1 MSIALSTITC
11 TSGQVYAKF
20 SKKCGTSW
28 ANEESFEVWGGG
40 VKLQTSPT
48 FENNELRVLEY
59 CLTATTNSQYQVKMI
74 DSYGDSW
81 TSGSWLMVEGI
92 NGNRVFKNFLAASRE
107 EEYTISLYSG
117 VNKNDQ
123 WRLTS
128 GTVSGSWTEYNYGD
142 SSWAQVTL
150 GSVTTEVSGPQYF
163 RKTFTGLANMA
174 AYELSMNYR
183 YGIVAYVNGNE
194 VYRDNMPDGVP
205 TPSTFASGSYTTVE
219 YHAVIR
225 AGAEVS
231 NSQSVL
237 AIELHFLSAQSSQT
251 FVDFN
256 AYLSILASDVTDD
269 SCFIYPYDVSISS
282 TGGSSSSYILDYSRS
297 TSFSSSASSLP
308 VSVTYTLT
316 GPKAYANGVRVWPY
330 SSPTSAPRDFVWQG
344 ANSASATSWTNIITK
359 TGATYT
365 TLTYKVFNGY
375 FNAGL
380 FSNYKLT
387 INAVA
392 STYLYAYEIQPVICS
407 IGIPQSIVYE
417 TTPYTF
423 YARFEQVFVQSR
435 ITEFTNCVINPT
447 PAEGLT
453 FDQSTCVLSGFVNSA
468 MTTTY
473 TVTSTMNGQQYTGSF
488 TLQINEC
495 AGTLVNIL
503 RSYKYN
509 AVYEGF
515 SIADSANPSNP
526 ILTVATNSG
535 QSNNQDVNN
544 ILCLTG
550 TKYILTTTSTLNY
563 WYSNSYVYVNAI
575 LGGIT
580 DYETI
585 IRARFDNYLGLET
598 SHSFNVQYA
607 ISPVS
612 QWYYKMNEVPS
623 NWYGSDTSGWA
634 TGSAGSFTG
643 VTNQIQLYKK
653 EFTVTSLNNVA
664 GIVVSL
670 KYQYGVIIYLNNHEV
685 FRKGVT
691 GDLSTS
697 SFSSTSL
704 ADANFRQISLPIK
717 TMGDGETSSV
727 DYITTGTNRIAIAL
741 VAAGPAQTTA
751 YFDCAVRLMGEAEV
765 SRTYD
770 YASTYSLVYGY
781 PTTILN
787 HYYSQYIY
795 YSTCANNYIQIT
807 FNDDRHE
814 WISSISIQLYY
825 TQSTQQVRQFVL
837 KAKNAEDTEWTTLKT
852 VTGMTWSLAGQK
864 NKIWIVNNK
873 AWNQYRFEN
882 FGTGSTT
889 ECYWKLGDIDM
900 MSNAIQNEIP
910 ALAYAPTSIYKNIEM
925 GEVYPNS
932 NYYYDFTVTPNLP
945 TGINLD
951 PHTGTISGTAHD
963 TTMSTTYT
971 IGAKKVTGES
981 VTAQFQFG
989 VEVCTGG
996 KSLITLV
1003 ARSDTYPQESSYKVY
1018 QGKGM
1023 SGQVVAQVDR
1033 LRAYSALNYGDFCL
1047 NHGIYTLELKDAT
1060 TGWAT
1065 GSSGSFTGVTNQI
1078 QLYKKEFTVT
1088 SLNNVAGIVVSLKY
1102 QYGVIIYLNN
1112 HEVFRKGVTGDLST
1126 SSFSSTSLA
1135 DANFRQIS
1143 LPIKTMGDGETS
1155 SVDYITTGT
1164 NRIAIALVA
1173 AGPAQTT
1180 AYFDC
1185 AVRLMGEAEV
1195 SRTYDYASTYSLVY
1209 GYPTTILNHYYSQYI
1224 YYSTCANNYIQ
1235 ITFNDDRHEWISSIS
1250 IQLYYT
1256 QSTQQVRQ
1264 FVLKA
1269 KNAEDTEWTTL
1280 KTVTGMTW
1288 SLAGQ
1293 KNKIWI
1299 VNNKAWNQY
1308 RFENF
1313 GTGSTTECY
1322 WKLGDIDMMSN
1333 AIQNEIPALAYAPT
1347 SIYKNIEMGEVYPN
1361 SNYYYDFTVTPNLP
1375 TGINLDPH
1383 TGTISGTAH
1392 DTTMSTTYTIGAKKV
1407 TGESVT
1413 AQFQFGVE
1421 VCTGGKS
1428 LITLVAR
1435 SDTYPQESS
1444 YKVYQGK
1451 GMSGQVVAQVDRLRA
1466 YSALNYGDF
1475 CLNHGIY
1482 TLELKDATTGWNNPG
1497 GYYLTVDVGEMK
1509 FEMGQV
1515 YTTTS
1520 PASVTTMFSSF
1531 LPFQIEYDDW
1541 KVNKDGDVANNWNA
1555 VDYDDSTWTV
1565 TKAANIGTSEA
1576 TTVYIRRDI
1585 NFDNSADYQVLNV
1598 RVKYAGG
1605 VVAYFNGRKV
1615 ARFNLEENFD
1625 STSLSLA
1632 VHDENSFSK
1641 FHIVLP
1647 TVGITNGKNVI
1658 AFEIHRPIGQSS
1670 SQPVVFDATGVFG
1683 VNDCSIGVDSYIDID
1698 GSTGYVI
1705 GNLEN
1710 FFDLTPVTY
1719 GYQSNVDG
1727 TFLSWSVENLE
1738 GTKFNSFALQTVYER
1753 TSWGFS
1759 LYARDNEEEDFT
1771 SIFEGLDLATVTR
1784 ARAAWPVPVGI
1795 AGYRHYKWEVDD
1807 PATSTVY
1814 ISAYI
1819 FQYCK
1824 ASGTG
1829 VCEGE
1834 GDYPPVAEGQISP
1847 GECDEGFRG
1856 YSYREC
1862 TNGQLGPVKKE
1873 KCFHKLPG
1881 KLSYD
1886 SDRYTLVMNTQV
1898 NIAAPTYLNIIE
1910 KFYLSENTF
1919 LPDGLTLDTVT
1930 GAITGVPTTEMEL
1943 KQFTIYGE
1951 NPTGVTSTTI
1961 NLSVRKGE
1969 CKADGNFPKTQVGE
1983 IAQYDC
1989 SLAGS
1994 YVGTQK
2000 RACLLGNKDGE
2011 WQKIQGVCMP
2021 ISMIVLLVIV
2031 VIIVIAVVIF
2041 FISRTRKTKAVGGVK
2056 GKKSSKNSGSKK
2068 ALEKKG
2074 SNKAIKV

>member
-28 ANEESFEVWGGG
+28 ASEESFEVWGGG

-330 SSPTSAPRDFVWQG
+330 SSPTSAPRDFIWQG

-535 QSNNQDVNN
+535 QNNNEDVNN

-550 TKYILTTTSTLNY
+550 TKYIITTTSTLNY

-575 LGGIT
+575 LGGLT

-623 NWYGSDTSGWA
+623 NWYGSDTS
-634 TGSAGSFTG
+634 
-643 VTNQIQLYKK
+643 
-653 EFTVTSLNNVA
+653 
-664 GIVVSL
+664 
-670 KYQYGVIIYLNNHEV
+670 
-685 FRKGVT
+685 
-691 GDLSTS
+691 
-697 SFSSTSL
+697 
-704 ADANFRQISLPIK
+704 
-717 TMGDGETSSV
+717 
-727 DYITTGTNRIAIAL
+727 
-741 VAAGPAQTTA
+741 
-751 YFDCAVRLMGEAEV
+751 
-765 SRTYD
+765 
-770 YASTYSLVYGY
+770 
-781 PTTILN
+781 
-787 HYYSQYIY
+787 
-795 YSTCANNYIQIT
+795 
-807 FNDDRHE
+807 
-814 WISSISIQLYY
+814 
-825 TQSTQQVRQFVL
+825 
-837 KAKNAEDTEWTTLKT
+837 
-852 VTGMTWSLAGQK
+852 
-864 NKIWIVNNK
+864 
-873 AWNQYRFEN
+873 
-882 FGTGSTT
+882 
-889 ECYWKLGDIDM
+889 
-900 MSNAIQNEIP
+900 
-910 ALAYAPTSIYKNIEM
+910 
-925 GEVYPNS
+925 
-932 NYYYDFTVTPNLP
+932 
-945 TGINLD
+945 
-951 PHTGTISGTAHD
+951 
-963 TTMSTTYT
+963 
-971 IGAKKVTGES
+971 
-981 VTAQFQFG
+981 
-989 VEVCTGG
+989 
-996 KSLITLV
+996 
-1003 ARSDTYPQESSYKVY
+1003 
-1018 QGKGM
+1018 
-1023 SGQVVAQVDR
+1023 
-1033 LRAYSALNYGDFCL
+1033 
-1047 NHGIYTLELKDAT
+1047 
-1060 TGWAT
+1060 GWAT

-1195 SRTYDYASTYSLVY
+1195 SRTYDYASTYSTVY

-1299 VNNKAWNQY
+1299 ANNKA
-1308 RFENF
+1308 
-1313 GTGSTTECY
+1313 
-1322 WKLGDIDMMSN
+1322 
-1333 AIQNEIPALAYAPT
+1333 
-1347 SIYKNIEMGEVYPN
+1347 
-1361 SNYYYDFTVTPNLP
+1361 
-1375 TGINLDPH
+1375 
-1383 TGTISGTAH
+1383 
-1392 DTTMSTTYTIGAKKV
+1392 
-1407 TGESVT
+1407 
-1413 AQFQFGVE
+1413 
-1421 VCTGGKS
+1421 
-1428 LITLVAR
+1428 
-1435 SDTYPQESS
+1435 
-1444 YKVYQGK
+1444 
-1451 GMSGQVVAQVDRLRA
+1451 
-1466 YSALNYGDF
+1466 
-1475 CLNHGIY
+1475 
-1482 TLELKDATTGWNNPG
+1482 
-1497 GYYLTVDVGEMK
+1497 
-1509 FEMGQV
+1509 
-1515 YTTTS
+1515 
-1520 PASVTTMFSSF
+1520 
-1531 LPFQIEYDDW
+1531 
-1541 KVNKDGDVANNWNA
+1541 
-1555 VDYDDSTWTV
+1555 
-1565 TKAANIGTSEA
+1565 
-1576 TTVYIRRDI
+1576 
-1585 NFDNSADYQVLNV
+1585 
-1598 RVKYAGG
+1598 
-1605 VVAYFNGRKV
+1605 
-1615 ARFNLEENFD
+1615 
-1625 STSLSLA
+1625 
-1632 VHDENSFSK
+1632 
-1641 FHIVLP
+1641 
-1647 TVGITNGKNVI
+1647 
-1658 AFEIHRPIGQSS
+1658 
-1670 SQPVVFDATGVFG
+1670 
-1683 VNDCSIGVDSYIDID
+1683 
-1698 GSTGYVI
+1698 
-1705 GNLEN
+1705 
-1710 FFDLTPVTY
+1710 
-1719 GYQSNVDG
+1719 
-1727 TFLSWSVENLE
+1727 
-1738 GTKFNSFALQTVYER
+1738 
-1753 TSWGFS
+1753 
-1759 LYARDNEEEDFT
+1759 
-1771 SIFEGLDLATVTR
+1771 
-1784 ARAAWPVPVGI
+1784 
-1795 AGYRHYKWEVDD
+1795 
-1807 PATSTVY
+1807 
-1814 ISAYI
+1814 
-1819 FQYCK
+1819 
-1824 ASGTG
+1824 
-1829 VCEGE
+1829 
-1834 GDYPPVAEGQISP
+1834 
-1847 GECDEGFRG
+1847 
-1856 YSYREC
+1856 
-1862 TNGQLGPVKKE
+1862 
-1873 KCFHKLPG
+1873 
-1881 KLSYD
+1881 
-1886 SDRYTLVMNTQV
+1886 
-1898 NIAAPTYLNIIE
+1898 
-1910 KFYLSENTF
+1910 
-1919 LPDGLTLDTVT
+1919 
-1930 GAITGVPTTEMEL
+1930 
-1943 KQFTIYGE
+1943 
-1951 NPTGVTSTTI
+1951 
-1961 NLSVRKGE
+1961 
-1969 CKADGNFPKTQVGE
+1969 
-1983 IAQYDC
+1983 
-1989 SLAGS
+1989 
-1994 YVGTQK
+1994 
-2000 RACLLGNKDGE
+2000 
-2011 WQKIQGVCMP
+2011 
-2021 ISMIVLLVIV
+2021 
-2031 VIIVIAVVIF
+2031 
-2041 FISRTRKTKAVGGVK
+2041 
-2056 GKKSSKNSGSKK
+2056 
-2068 ALEKKG
+2068 
-2074 SNKAIKV
+2074 